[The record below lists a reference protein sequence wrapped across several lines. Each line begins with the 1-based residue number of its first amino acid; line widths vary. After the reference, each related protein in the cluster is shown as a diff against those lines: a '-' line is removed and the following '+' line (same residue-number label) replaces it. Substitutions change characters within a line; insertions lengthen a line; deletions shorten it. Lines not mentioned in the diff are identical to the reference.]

1 MTDTTIGIDI
11 SKDHLDACRWPG
23 GETCRV
29 ANDAPGH
36 RTLLRWIG
44 SGVTIV
50 AFEAT
55 GAYHGALERALHR
68 AGVPLAKLNP
78 ARVRRFAEAIGT
90 RAKTDRVD
98 ARLIARMAAMVDPR
112 PQAPKPAFHAGLHEL
127 QLARTSLLRAR
138 TAARNRARHLT
149 LPLLR
154 RQHAARLRRIRRDLA
169 EIDAA
174 IAALVAADEGLARKA
189 EILCSIPGISK
200 VSAAAILAD
209 LPEIGTLEPAAVAS
223 LAGVAPITRES
234 GEWKGKATIAGGRRD
249 LRRALYMPALAASR
263 FNPDLKAVYDR
274 LRANG
279 KAGKLALTA
288 VMRKLILLA
297 NLLVH
302 ENRLWEPR

>member
-11 SKDHLDACRWPG
+11 SKDHLDACRWPAD
-23 GETCRV
+23 ETCRV
-29 ANDAPGH
+29 SNDAAGH
-36 RTLLRWIG
+36 RNLLRWIG
-44 SGVTIV
+44 
-50 AFEAT
+50 AD
-55 GAYHGALERALHR
+55 LALHK
-68 AGVPLAKLNP
+68 AAIPCAKLNP

-98 ARLIARMAAMVDPR
+98 ARLIARMAAMVEPA
-112 PQAPKPAFHAGLHEL
+112 PQAPKPAGHAPLHEL
-127 QLARTSLLRAR
+127 QLARTSLVRAR

-154 RQHAARLRRIRRDLA
+154 RQHADRLRCIRRDLA
-169 EIDAA
+169 AIDAA
-174 IAALVAADEGLARKA
+174 IAALIAADPEIARKA
-189 EILCSIPGISK
+189 AILCSIPGISK

-234 GEWKGKATIAGGRRD
+234 GEWKGQARVGGGRRD
-249 LRRALYMPALAASR
+249 LRRALYMPALAAAR
-263 FNPDLKAVYDR
+263 FNPNLEAVYER
-274 LRANG
+274 LRARG
-279 KAGKLALTA
+279 KPGKLALTA

>member
-1 MTDTTIGIDI
+1 MV
-11 SKDHLDACRWPG
+11 
-23 GETCRV
+23 E
-29 ANDAPGH
+29 
-36 RTLLRWIG
+36 
-44 SGVTIV
+44 
-50 AFEAT
+50 
-55 GAYHGALERALHR
+55 
-68 AGVPLAKLNP
+68 P
-78 ARVRRFAEAIGT
+78 A
-90 RAKTDRVD
+90 
-98 ARLIARMAAMVDPR
+98 
-112 PQAPKPAFHAGLHEL
+112 PQAPKPAVHAGLHEL
-127 QLARTSLLRAR
+127 QLARTALLRAR

-174 IAALVAADEGLARKA
+174 IAALIAADEGLARKA

-234 GEWKGKATIAGGRRD
+234 GEWKGQAKIGGGRARPAPRP
-249 LRRALYMPALAASR
+249 LHASPRRRR

-274 LRANG
+274 LRAKG
-279 KAGKLALTA
+279 KPGKLALTA

-302 ENRLWEPR
+302 DQNRLWEPR